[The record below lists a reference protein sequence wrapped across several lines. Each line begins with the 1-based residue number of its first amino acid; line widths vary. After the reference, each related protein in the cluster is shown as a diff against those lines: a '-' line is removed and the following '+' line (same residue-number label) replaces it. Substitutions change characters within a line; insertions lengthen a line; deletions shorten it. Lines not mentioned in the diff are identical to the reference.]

1 IQART
6 MSGVRSENPH
16 YFFLERYHQAY
27 VAELE
32 EFLGCIRDDRHPVVD
47 GRDGLIPLLI
57 GIAATT
63 AMRENRPVRVE
74 TPTP

>member
-1 IQART
+1 
-6 MSGVRSENPH
+6 MRSENPH

-32 EFLGCIRDDRHPVVD
+32 EFLSCIRDDRDPAVG

-63 AMRENRPVRVE
+63 SMRENRPVRVE
-74 TPTP
+74 MPTP